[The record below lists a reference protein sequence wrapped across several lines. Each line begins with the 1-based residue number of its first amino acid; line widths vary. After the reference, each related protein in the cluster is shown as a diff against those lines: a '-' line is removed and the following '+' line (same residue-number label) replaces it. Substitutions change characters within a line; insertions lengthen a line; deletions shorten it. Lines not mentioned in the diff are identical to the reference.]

1 MRVLL
6 FGGNGQVGSRL
17 KELLGDDCIA
27 LTRAE
32 CDLSQ
37 LNEKQT
43 RALIESHEP
52 DIIINAAAFTKV
64 DDAEKD
70 DTTAILV
77 NTTAPGILARAAG
90 SIPFIHFST
99 DYVFDGN
106 AAPYTEDATCNPVNR
121 YGQSKWRGEQEV
133 LAAGGPSYI
142 FRLQWV
148 YDVRGANFML
158 TMQRLMRERGVLKV
172 VADQFGAPTPAP
184 SIAHAVAQA
193 LPLIIEG
200 KLPTGIYHMASGGH
214 TTWHGFACT
223 IAQALD
229 GSAAEVVEALVT
241 PEYPTPAPRAYD
253 TRLDCSALAR
263 HGIVLPHWRD
273 AFLAL
278 MEAPDAHR

>member
-17 KELLGDDCIA
+17 NELLGDDCIA
-27 LTRAE
+27 LTRAD
-32 CDLSQ
+32 CDLAQ
-37 LNEKQT
+37 LNEKQA

-52 DIIINAAAFTKV
+52 AIIINAAADTKV
-64 DDAEKD
+64 DAAEKD
-70 DTTAILV
+70 DTTAIRV

-90 SIPFIHFST
+90 TIPFVHFST
-99 DYVFDGN
+99 DYVFDGT
-106 AAPYTEDATCNPVNR
+106 AAPYTETATCNPVNR

-133 LAAGGPSYI
+133 LAAGGRAII

-158 TMQRLMRERGVLKV
+158 TMQRLMRERTVMKV

-184 SIAHAVAQA
+184 QIAKAVVQA
-193 LPLIIEG
+193 LPLIIAG
-200 KLPTGIYHMASGGH
+200 TLPSGIYHMASGGH

-223 IAQALD
+223 IAQALNPRVT
-229 GSAAEVVEALVT
+229 EVVEALVT
-241 PEYPTPAPRAYD
+241 PEYPTPAPRAND

-263 HGIVLPHWRD
+263 HGIALPHWRD

-278 MEAPDAHR
+278 MENTDAHG